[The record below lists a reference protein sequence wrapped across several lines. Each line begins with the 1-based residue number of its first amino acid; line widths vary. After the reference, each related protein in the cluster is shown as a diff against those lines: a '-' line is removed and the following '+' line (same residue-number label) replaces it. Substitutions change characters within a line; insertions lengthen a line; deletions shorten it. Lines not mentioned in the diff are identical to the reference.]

1 MAKVLPYYVM
11 DCGVSVENSYWIP
24 TQVLIDKL
32 EKHVQIVMTGFR
44 DYESRLAGRNII
56 GSMVYHL
63 WGDDALEYINK
74 GVQESKDGIAC
85 AYAHVENVDVTV
97 RIGLNDE
104 IEQRSLFTD
113 AVNLQ
118 DGLDTSSVSEM
129 DGDTLP
135 KDGIKEPGVDSEDYE
150 DVDDDLAE
158 ELSALVGIFEDT
170 SDEDTID
177 MEDESEDSE
186 EEDSEEDSED
196 IVDSPEETDEQEEPE
211 DKPDEQEEEN
221 KEDTD

>member
-135 KDGIKEPGVDSEDYE
+135 KDGIK
-150 DVDDDLAE
+150 
-158 ELSALVGIFEDT
+158 
-170 SDEDTID
+170 
-177 MEDESEDSE
+177 
-186 EEDSEEDSED
+186 
-196 IVDSPEETDEQEEPE
+196 
-211 DKPDEQEEEN
+211 
-221 KEDTD
+221 

>member
-1 MAKVLPYYVM
+1 MYR
-11 DCGVSVENSYWIP
+11 SW
-24 TQVLIDKL
+24 
-32 EKHVQIVMTGFR
+32 MTGF

-150 DVDDDLAE
+150 DVDDDLWKNYQPW
-158 ELSALVGIFEDT
+158 LVYLKYI
-170 SDEDTID
+170 
-177 MEDESEDSE
+177 
-186 EEDSEEDSED
+186 
-196 IVDSPEETDEQEEPE
+196 
-211 DKPDEQEEEN
+211 
-221 KEDTD
+221 

>member
-186 EEDSEEDSED
+186 EDSED
-196 IVDSPEETDEQEEPE
+196 SVSGLEEPDEQEEPE